1 MQKHGVMFPLL
12 DGVLRAV
19 NEIDGKHYSL
29 DDILDNSEIIP
40 TQMRRTASHWLF
52 SIYRYR
58 VDIEKF
64 IRNFAKKGKIKKNLF
79 NLAVVSV
86 AHSAFQNSIARE
98 LSVNAIVEYAKVK
111 LGISES
117 RFINALLRSFCR
129 EKIEFRSH
137 LPQDLQQRWSKIFG
151 ADFIAQA
158 EQCMA
163 AEALQS
169 FRLRPG
175 FEMNIDNAQKISG
188 NDFKYLSFYK
198 IEKIEEIIESGL
210 FKQGGIYIQDS
221 ATGFAVELLKKYVD
235 KENGRFIDV
244 CGAPGGKAI
253 MFHDLFPAWKISIGD
268 RSAKR
273 HERTKE
279 NLKRCGIEADLTVC
293 DASIESLKQKY
304 DVIFADVPCSNSG
317 VFRKRPDALYRLN
330 DDNLREIA
338 GLQQKILEN
347 ICSFVTDG
355 GLLLYSTCSIENA
368 EDSLQIKN
376 FCQRHDEFE
385 LLEERLILP
394 DIDHDGAYCA
404 CLRRKNDC

>member
-1 MQKHGVMFPLL
+1 MQKQGVMFPLL

-19 NEIDGKHYSL
+19 NEIDGEHCSL

-40 TQMRRTASHWLF
+40 VQMRRTASHWLF

-58 VDIEKF
+58 TDIENF
-64 IRNFAKKGKIKKNLF
+64 IRDFANKGKIKKNLF
-79 NLAVVSV
+79 NLAVAAV
-86 AHSAFQNSIARE
+86 AHSAFQNSIAKE

-111 LGISES
+111 LGVSES
-117 RFINALLRSFCR
+117 RFINALLRKVCR
-129 EKIEFRSH
+129 EKIEFSSH
-137 LPQDLQQRWSKIFG
+137 LPQDLQKRWRKTFG
-151 ADFIAQA
+151 ADFIARA
-158 EQCMA
+158 EQCLTS
-163 AEALQS
+163 EAMQS

-175 FEMNIDNAQKISG
+175 FEMDIADAQKISG
-188 NDFKYLSFYK
+188 NDLKYLSFYK
-198 IEKIEEIIESGL
+198 IEKIEEVINSEL
-210 FKQGGIYIQDS
+210 FKHGGIYIQDS
-221 ATGFAVELLKKYVD
+221 ATGFAVELLKKYID
-235 KENGRFIDV
+235 KENGSFIDV

-253 MFHDLFPAWKISIGD
+253 MFHDLFPAWQISIGD
-268 RSAKR
+268 RSTKR

-279 NLKRCGIEADLTVC
+279 NLRRCGIKADLTVC
-293 DASIESLKQKY
+293 DASSESLKQKY

-330 DDNLREIA
+330 NGKLHEIA
-338 GLQQKILEN
+338 ELQQKILEN
-347 ICSFVTDG
+347 ICSFVSLG
-355 GLLLYSTCSIENA
+355 GLLLYSTCSIEHT

-376 FCQRHDEFE
+376 FCQRHSEFE